1 MAISKNIKQMTN
13 EQREL
18 FIRLKIDREENA
30 RVLEKT
36 SMKGVKKGVTEKYSE
51 QAHFIY
57 ELLQNAD
64 DVKATKVSF
73 ILENDQ
79 LLFAHNGTIHFSIS
93 DPANEKEDMENG
105 KLGHIN
111 SITSIGGTNKFE
123 SEIGKFGFGFKSVFL
138 YTDTPRIYDPPFIFK
153 IERFIVPK
161 LLENDHQAR
170 VGDETLFC
178 FPFDLEMEA
187 DMVYYEIDEK
197 LQNLDNPLL
206 FLRHLEKIEWK
217 NKDGANGIYSKHVDS
232 YDGRSSFISLTKKVN
247 EEQYV
252 HKYLIFE
259 KKIDNSHPHESII
272 NVGFKLDTGK
282 NKIISDG
289 ITNAYCFFSTREQT
303 GLKFIVQ
310 APFLLNDSREGIKQG
325 MKWNKELID
334 QIAELTANILPE
346 IRDNGLL
353 DVDFLNV
360 LPIYENKYKL
370 PVPFM
375 FGPVYDAVLNKLKS
389 DEKLLPANGGGY
401 ICAKEALLGDGKPL
415 IDLLNS
421 EQLSFLFWKSYL
433 FSWDNVPG
441 NDNGRLIDFIS
452 QKFGIDWVKRAKIEK
467 IDYGRTI
474 RVYFENNN
482 LFLRLNDDKSHVNL
496 NINDGKTDKFPVKLE
511 NSKLNIYDKI
521 NVHWLDSSITNNP
534 PGLWNYLKTNL
545 GIEEIT
551 QDKFIS
557 KFTKEFIDNQKDD
570 GWVINFYNFLADK
583 PYLWRETPYP
593 QGPLRNK
600 PFIRLEK
607 NVHVVPFEGKKPQA
621 YLPSNSSYS
630 EKTVKKIIADN
641 EGARNFLRNL
651 GLSKPNETTEIL
663 EDILPKYQKKDL
675 KLSIEENMEH
685 FKKILHAIETDFG
698 IERGRLIEELKN
710 TPFLLAFNNVT
721 NEVIYRKPSEI
732 YLSEAYTGDSD
743 LETYF
748 KGYDK
753 AYFLSLEY
761 KNFYSQEKLSKLFLE
776 LKIEDNKPKI
786 IKFDLQFSWE
796 EKRLLRRGESFTRDI
811 ECIDYN
817 IDGLEHFLK
826 NNLTSKNAVIL
837 WRILLKYI
845 SSLQTWQLN
854 SFFQGQYHWFYY
866 SNRYASFDSKFLK
879 ILRDN
884 AWLPDKHGDFDEP
897 SNLFLSQLNDEF
909 NIKNDILNDKQN
921 PTIKMLEEKLG
932 FKKEEQVPVDLLK
945 ILPEEKRKLYELV
958 ISSSN
963 EDIQATMKFIEDMKK
978 KPQFPEQ
985 PAPDKDYRQQ
995 RAKEK
1000 YISSKNKEF
1009 KNRNRSIR
1017 ISQNK
1022 IDQKT
1027 SLREWYSVDEKV
1039 ICQICNKPSSFINK
1053 QGMYYFEAVEMVPD
1067 EKEYDDNAL
1076 GLCPLCAAKYLYGER
1091 TIDEE
1096 IRQKFIKLYS
1106 DFRNGSISRD
1116 ELKIYIN
1123 LCGET
1128 ANIRFVEKHFIDISP
1143 IFIIDENIK

>member
-1 MAISKNIKQMTN
+1 MTN
-13 EQREL
+13 EQRE
-18 FIRLKIDREENA
+18 FFNRLREDREENA

-36 SMKGVKKGVTEKYSE
+36 SMKGVKKGETEKYSE

-64 DVKATKVSF
+64 DVKATKVRF
-73 ILENDQ
+73 ILENDI

-93 DPANEKEDMENG
+93 DPAKEEEDMENG

-123 SEIGKFGFGFKSVFL
+123 SEIGKFGIGFKSVFL
-138 YTDTPRIYDPPFIFK
+138 YTNTPHIYDPPFIFK

-170 VGDETLFC
+170 VGNETLFC
-178 FPFDLEMEA
+178 FPFDSEMEA
-187 DMVYYEIDEK
+187 DMVYEEIDEK

-217 NKDGANGIYSKHVDS
+217 NKDGANGIYSKQVDS
-232 YDGRSSFISLTKKVN
+232 HNGRSSFISLTKKVN

-259 KKIDNSHPHESII
+259 KKIHNAHRYEPII
-272 NVGFKLDTGK
+272 NVGFKLEK

-289 ITNAYCFFSTREQT
+289 ITKAYCFFSTREQT

-310 APFLLNDSREGIKQG
+310 APFLLNDSREGLKERD
-325 MKWNKELID
+325 KWNIELIT
-334 QIAELTANILPE
+334 QIAELTADILPE

-353 DVDFLNV
+353 DMDFLNV
-360 LPIYENKYKL
+360 LPIYENEFLL
-370 PVPFM
+370 PYM
-375 FGPVYDAVLNKLKS
+375 FRPVYNAVLNKLKS

-401 ICAKEALLGDGKPL
+401 ICANEALLGDGKGL

-421 EQLSFLFWKSYL
+421 EQLSFLFWKTYL
-433 FSWDNVPG
+433 FSWDNIPG
-441 NDNGRLIDFIS
+441 NDNVRLTEYIK
-452 QKFGIDWVKRAKIEK
+452 QKFGIDWVIKAKIEK

-496 NINDGKTDKFPVKLE
+496 NIDDGRTDKFLVKLE
-511 NSKLNIYDKI
+511 NSKLNIYDKK
-521 NVHWLDSSITNNP
+521 NVHWFDSSITSNNP
-534 PGLWNYLKTNL
+534 SGLWNYLNTNL
-545 GIEEIT
+545 GIEVIT
-551 QDKFIS
+551 PDKFVS
-557 KFTKEFIDNQKDD
+557 KFTKEFIENQKDD
-570 GWVINFYNFLADK
+570 GWVINFYKFLADK
-583 PYLWRETPYP
+583 PSLWRKSPYP

-607 NVHVVPFEGKKPQA
+607 DVHVAPFDGDKPQA

-630 EKTVKKIIADN
+630 EKTVKKKIADN
-641 EGARNFLRNL
+641 EGARNFLINL
-651 GLSKPNETTEIL
+651 GLSKPNEITEIV
-663 EDILPKYQKKDL
+663 EDILPKYQKDDL
-675 KLSIEENMEH
+675 KLSEEENIEH

-698 IERGRLIEELKN
+698 KDRGRLIEELKN

-721 NEVIYRKPSEI
+721 NEVVYKKPSEI
-732 YLSEAYTGDSD
+732 YLSEAYTSNLD

-753 AYFLSLEY
+753 AYFLSLKY
-761 KNFYSQEKLSKLFLE
+761 KNFYSLEKPSKLFLE
-776 LKIEDNKPKI
+776 LQIEDNKPKI
-786 IKFDLQFSWE
+786 IKFDPQFSGE
-796 EKRLLRRGESFTRDI
+796 EKRLLRREERFTRDI

-845 SSLQTWQLN
+845 RGLQTWQLN

-866 SNRYASFDSKFLK
+866 SNRYASFDAKFLK

-909 NIKNDILNDKQN
+909 NIQNDILNDKLN
-921 PTIKMLEEKLG
+921 PIIKMLEERLG
-932 FKKEEQVPVDLLK
+932 FKKEVQAPVDMLEKLL
-945 ILPEEKRKLYELV
+945 PTEEKRKLYKFV

-985 PAPDKDYRQQ
+985 QAPDKDYRQQ
-995 RAKEK
+995 RANEK

-1009 KNRNRSIR
+1009 KNRSRSIR
-1017 ISQNK
+1017 ISQYK

-1091 TIDEE
+1091 TTDEE

-1106 DFRNGSISRD
+1106 DFKNGSISKD
-1116 ELKIYIN
+1116 ELKIDII

-1143 IFIIDENIK
+1143 IFIINENIK